1 MSSTIMVKTDT
12 KKFVYNNEVLVTF
25 YSILF
30 CEMEAV
36 LNLAVLDLVAT
47 LYKGNILTDVRW

>member
-1 MSSTIMVKTDT
+1 MVKTNT
-12 KKFVYNNEVLVTF
+12 KKDAYNIEVMVTF

-36 LNLAVLDLVAT
+36 LD
-47 LYKGNILTDVRW
+47 